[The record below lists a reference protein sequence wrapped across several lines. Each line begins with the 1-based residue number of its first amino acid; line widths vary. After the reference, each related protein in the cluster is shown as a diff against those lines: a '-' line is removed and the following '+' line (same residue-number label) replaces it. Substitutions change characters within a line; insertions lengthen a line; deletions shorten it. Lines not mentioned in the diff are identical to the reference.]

1 MRLTTFTAARALA
14 CAGLALCAWTAPAAA
29 QEQQPADPVRIEVAG
44 DDIGVGRLA
53 AGVLAALQNNGVRP
67 TRGIFLLRAD
77 SANAN
82 LSGSFAGSDVPQAAF
97 AHARPAI
104 AAFLRERPGSGPF
117 HVSFRLSEE
126 TLAVVGGEWDWR
138 WDQAPEVRND
148 ARVQELL
155 NRLAGVTSD
164 QTGSW
169 ERDTQLLLLVSPAGK
184 VVVASVEIPSG
195 DWGVDQYLM
204 NLAYEMR
211 WNPARKDG
219 QPVPGWMRYRFGLRR
234 Y

>member
-1 MRLTTFTAARALA
+1 MTSIARIAALA
-14 CAGLALCAWTAPAAA
+14 CAGLALCAWPVPAAA
-29 QEQQPADPVRIEVAG
+29 QEQPADPVRIEVAG
-44 DDIGVGRLA
+44 DEIGVGRLA
-53 AGVLAALQNNGVRP
+53 AGVLGALYNSGVRP

-104 AAFLRERPGSGPF
+104 SAFLGSRPGDAPF

-126 TLAVVGGEWDWR
+126 TLAVVGGAWDWR
-138 WDQAPEVRND
+138 WDQAPELRNGSHVQQRLG
-148 ARVQELL
+148 RVFD
-155 NRLAGVTSD
+155 VTAD

-169 ERDTQLLLLVSPAGK
+169 ERDTQLLLLVSPAGN
-184 VVVASVEIPSG
+184 VVVASVEVPSG

-211 WNPARKDG
+211 WDPARKDG
-219 QPVPGWMRYRFGLRR
+219 QPVPGWMRYRFGLKR